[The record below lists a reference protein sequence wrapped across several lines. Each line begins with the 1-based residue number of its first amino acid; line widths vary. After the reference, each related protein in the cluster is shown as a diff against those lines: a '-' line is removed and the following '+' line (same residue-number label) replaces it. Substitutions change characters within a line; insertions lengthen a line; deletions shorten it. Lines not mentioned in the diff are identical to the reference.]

1 MDDPR
6 TLVGAWATRN
16 AATEALLRTE
26 HHVRRLLAEATAE
39 ELVALVEEF
48 SPTRSPGPEW
58 SRSFEPLVE
67 RIWVWT
73 RPEAIVAA
81 EASFRARGP
90 IWMAVANAL
99 APENG
104 ERLRAQLRQPAWARI
119 PALALA

>member
-16 AATEALLRTE
+16 AAAEVLLRTE
-26 HHVRRLLAEATAE
+26 QHVRRLLAEATAE
-39 ELVALVEEF
+39 ELVALIEAF

-58 SRSFEPLVE
+58 SRTFEPLVE
-67 RIWVWT
+67 RIWVWA
-73 RPEAIVAA
+73 RPEAIA
-81 EASFRARGP
+81 EAEANFRARGP
-90 IWMAVANAL
+90 VWMAVANAL

-104 ERLRAQLRQPAWARI
+104 ERLRAQLRQPGWARL